1 MVILF
6 NLYLTRKSVFFTI
19 DCNLNEFS
27 YNNIRWKKQNMPTK
41 SELNR
46 NRIKSYIKILLT
58 LMENNRN
65 NLNGSLKLFGL

>member
-46 NRIKSYIKILLT
+46 NRIKSCIKILLHSWKT
-58 LMENNRN
+58 IETT
-65 NLNGSLKLFGL
+65 